1 VTATV
6 LFEVDKGSFTSVT
19 RIERAVWVA
28 EAFCALRARKPV
40 LLFVDDRYL
49 NVFSLEGPVQVEAYD
64 HRTIPAGSAHPKYR
78 QYPILTTN
86 EVTISGVCS
95 ASVTA
100 IFNTMESVFQPT
112 ITFADSCTYRCALL
126 TP

>member
-28 EAFCALRARKPV
+28 EAFIGIFSLPEDAVDAGNRKRLSRYFRFELDCALRARKPV

-49 NVFSLEGPVQVEAYD
+49 NVFSLDGPVQVEAYD
-64 HRTIPAGSAHPKYR
+64 HRTIPADSAHPKYR
-78 QYPILTTN
+78 QYPIVTTN
-86 EVTISGVCS
+86 DVTISGCVRQ
-95 ASVTA
+95 
-100 IFNTMESVFQPT
+100 M
-112 ITFADSCTYRCALL
+112 
-126 TP
+126 